1 MIDPA
6 GVARFAR
13 YAAPPNRRGYCGPS
27 GFAPPAPTT
36 TSDEHEELR
45 RSAREFLGA
54 YPYLELLAGAAGL
67 DDPLADVA
75 VEAYWIGNPITTRVS
90 TGEFGRSVSD
100 RFRPRS
106 GANWS
111 HLELA
116 VPGAVCNHAFH
127 VLVASPWVGLM
138 RDGVVDEPLAIVDD
152 CRVSWGT
159 VVSTSDGR
167 HCSVERT
174 PLEWHDGRLVPG
186 EARPVEV
193 TSDLPLSVGDTVA
206 LHWGCVCDVLSDQ
219 QLAWLRHVT
228 ASQLALAHSIGRP
241 Y

>member
-1 MIDPA
+1 MNDPI
-6 GVARFAR
+6 GVARFTR
-13 YAAPPNRRGYCGPS
+13 YAAPPNQRGYCGPS
-27 GFAPPAPTT
+27 EFASPAGPMTA
-36 TSDEHEELR
+36 DEHEELR
-45 RSAREFLGA
+45 RSAREFMGA

-75 VEAYWIGNPITTRVS
+75 VEAYWIGNPVATRVS
-90 TGEFGRSVSD
+90 TGDFGRSVSD
-100 RFRPRS
+100 RFRARS
-106 GANWS
+106 GGHWS

-138 RDGVVDEPLAIVDD
+138 RGGVVEEPLSIVDE

-159 VVSTSDGR
+159 VVSAVEGR
-167 HCSVERT
+167 RPLVERT
-174 PLEWHDGRLVPG
+174 PIVWRNGRLVPG
-186 EARPVEV
+186 ATQTIEV

-206 LHWGCVCDVLSDQ
+206 LHWGCVCDVLSDR

-228 ASQLALAHSIGRP
+228 ASQLALSHAIGRP
-241 Y
+241 D

>member
-1 MIDPA
+1 MSDLA

-13 YAAPPNRRGYCGPS
+13 YAAPPNRHGYCGPS
-27 GFAPPAPTT
+27 EFESSAQPM
-36 TSDEHEELR
+36 TSDEHQELR

-54 YPYLELLAGAAGL
+54 YPYLELLAGAAGV

-75 VEAYWIGNPITTRVS
+75 VEAYWLGNPIATRVS
-90 TGEFGRSVSD
+90 TGDFGRSVSD

-138 RDGVVDEPLAIVDD
+138 RDGVVDEPLAIVDE

-159 VVSTSDGR
+159 VLSTSAGP
-167 HCSVERT
+167 HFSVERT
-174 PLEWHDGRLVPG
+174 PLEWRNGRLLPG
-186 EARPVEV
+186 EARAVDV

-206 LHWGCVCDVLSDQ
+206 LHWGCVCDVLSDH

-241 Y
+241 C

>member
-1 MIDPA
+1 VTDPV

-13 YAAPPNRRGYCGPS
+13 FAAPPNRRGYCGPDE
-27 GFAPPAPTT
+27 FASPVGPMAT
-36 TSDEHEELR
+36 DERQELR

-75 VEAYWIGNPITTRVS
+75 VEAYWIGNPIAARVS
-90 TGEFGRSVSD
+90 TGDLGRSVSD
-100 RFRPRS
+100 RFRTRT

-116 VPGAVCNHAFH
+116 VPGAICNHAFH

-138 RDGVVDEPLAIVDD
+138 RGGVVEEPLAIVDD

-159 VVSTSDGR
+159 VVSAPGGR
-167 HCSVERT
+167 VFSVERT
-174 PLEWHDGRLVPG
+174 PLEWRNGRLVPG
-186 EARPVEV
+186 APQRIDV
-193 TSDLPLSVGDTVA
+193 TSDLSLSVGDTVA
-206 LHWGCVCDVLSDQ
+206 LHWGCVCDVLSDR
-219 QLAWLRHVT
+219 QLGWLRHVT
-228 ASQLALAHSIGRP
+228 ASQLALSHHVGRP
-241 Y
+241 C